1 MASSKNITDFKSN
14 IGKDFARSN
23 LFRIEFGSPS
33 NPSSGQPSNYRF
45 LVKATSLPATSMGSI
60 AVPYQ
65 GRVFNVPGDRT
76 YEPWSTTIMNTE
88 DYGLRKYLE
97 KWVNRIQ
104 ATEYAYQAAEDFG
117 YMATLNVESLR
128 RTGQENDT
136 LKTIRKY
143 KFYNAF
149 PSSISAMDLDF
160 ASNDTIQEFTC
171 EWQFS
176 HWEVDA

>member
-1 MASSKNITDFKSN
+1 MASSKTISDFKSN

-23 LFRIEFGSPS
+23 LFRIEFGSPGTS
-33 NPSSGQPSNYRF
+33 PGTQPTNYKF
-45 LVKATSLPATSMGSI
+45 LVKATSLPSTSMGSI

-76 YEPWSTTIMNTE
+76 FEPWSTTIMNTE
-88 DYGLRKYLE
+88 NYELRKYLE
-97 KWVNRIQ
+97 SWVGKIQ
-104 ATEYAYQAAEDFG
+104 ATEYAYQEADSFN
-117 YMATLNVESLR
+117 YMANLKVSSLK
-128 RTGQENDT
+128 RTAQSNNKLE
-136 LKTIRKY
+136 TIREY
-143 KFYNAF
+143 KFFNAF

-176 HWEVDA
+176 HWEVV